1 MKSEFDMT
9 DLGELTYFLGMEF
22 LQSNRGM
29 ILHQKRNINEVLKRF
44 NVVDYNIAPTPLEAN
59 IKLVIDEA

>member
-22 LQSNRGM
+22 VQIDIGM
-29 ILHQKRNINEVLKRF
+29 ILHQKRYIHEVLKRF
-44 NVVDYNIAPTPLEAN
+44 SMVDCNIAPTPLEAN